1 MKRLSLSEISIVSFS
16 CVLHHLREEGTIF
29 ECIRRA
35 LNLQIRIFLL
45 NSAIIVLNTT
55 DFPLDIAMGHHHYSP
70 SSMTLWK
77 SSR

>member
-55 DFPLDIAMGHHHYSP
+55 VFSTRYCDGSPPLFTKFYDIV
-70 SSMTLWK
+70 K
-77 SSR
+77 VE